1 MTPRLAHEDARI
13 GRPVARPSAAVD
25 AVRLPHRSGGLR
37 GVRETTL
44 WSSAPAF
51 PDITRYRGRSAP

>member
-1 MTPRLAHEDARI
+1 MIPHPARQDART
-13 GRPVARPSAAVD
+13 GRPVAHPSAAAD

-44 WSSAPAF
+44 WSSAPALL
-51 PDITRYRGRSAP
+51 DITRYRGRSAP